1 MSDDFLVTWDCV
13 RRPIQASAV
22 ERVSVMIS
30 KSSATQFSVTITEST
45 GTVRADE
52 TKHQRWRKSR

>member
-13 RRPIQASAV
+13 RRPIQTSGV
-22 ERVSVMIS
+22 EGVSVMIS
-30 KSSATQFSVTITEST
+30 ESSATQFLVTITEST

-52 TKHQRWRKSR
+52 TKHQR